1 MKFLALISIFLLLA
15 AAIVEARYMMS
26 PKEAIQKLRE
36 TEDRLLKKSEFLEK
50 KIETELQTAKK
61 YVIKNKRAALSALKR
76 KKRLE
81 KQQGE
86 VDDFLTTIEFKREA
100 LEQAQSNTQIIQNM
114 AYVAMALKKAH
125 NSLDVDKV
133 DDLMADIQEPQ
144 EVAHEI
150 ADAIAKPMKFQD
162 DVNEDDLLTE
172 LEEMEKEEHYAK
184 WLQEFLNQAYWT
196 VRHYCNT

>member
-1 MKFLALISIFLLLA
+1 MKFLALISIFLLFA
-15 AAIVEARYMMS
+15 EAIIEARYLMS
-26 PKEAIQKLRE
+26 LKDAIQKLRE
-36 TEDRLLKKSEFLEK
+36 TEGMLLKKSEFLEK

-86 VDDFLTTIEFKREA
+86 VDDFLTTIEFKRED

-114 AYVAMALKKAH
+114 AYVAMALKNAH

-133 DDLMADIQEPQ
+133 DDLIAGIQEPQ
-144 EVAHEI
+144 EVANEI
-150 ADAIAKPMKFQD
+150 ADTIAEPMKFQE
-162 DVNEDDLLTE
+162 DVNEDDLLAE

-184 WLQEFLNQAYWT
+184 
-196 VRHYCNT
+196 